1 MKKLLCFMLLLCCAS
16 TAQAADIRYFNFTDS
31 RPKALYHSYKF
42 KRETMTLEWRSL
54 FETRSTVMTPAQ
66 YERLCSLIDEL
77 KLKNWDGFDRIA
89 MDVLDG
95 PEFDMAVG
103 FTDKTSIHAR
113 GYAHFPNDYRAVKE
127 ALFAF
132 FDDVLKDAPKLPR
145 DSRH

>member
-1 MKKLLCFMLLLCCAS
+1 MKKLLCFVLLLCCAR
-16 TAQAADIRYFNFTDS
+16 AALAADVRYFSFTAS
-31 RPKALYHSYKF
+31 RPKALFNSYKF
-42 KRETMTLEWRSL
+42 ERETMTLRWRSH
-54 FETRSTVMTPAQ
+54 FETRSAEVTPAQ
-66 YERLCSLIDEL
+66 YERLCALVDEL
-77 KLKNWDGFDRIA
+77 KLRNWNGFDRIA

-95 PEFDMAVG
+95 PQFDMAVG

>member
-1 MKKLLCFMLLLCCAS
+1 
-16 TAQAADIRYFNFTDS
+16 
-31 RPKALYHSYKF
+31 
-42 KRETMTLEWRSL
+42 MTLEWRSL

-113 GYAHFPNDYRAVKE
+113 GYDHFPSNYRAVKE

-132 FDDVLKDAPKLPR
+132 FVDVLKDAPKLPR
-145 DSRH
+145 DRRH